1 MLSIVHRKVKS
12 AISKKSA
19 SFNLLSH
26 KKSCVVKVMCWVGQ
40 AQLPV
45 EDMNLQMKWHI
56 AYCVLEISIA
66 VELQGG

>member
-1 MLSIVHRKVKS
+1 M
-12 AISKKSA
+12 
-19 SFNLLSH
+19 
-26 KKSCVVKVMCWVGQ
+26 SCVVKVMCWVGQ

-56 AYCVLEISIA
+56 AYCVLEISMA